1 MNFKTKALFLFGI
14 LLFGLGLSYFLG
26 GTFME
31 GFNTPVAATA
41 AAPIATAAAPIAA
54 PTATAAAPNA
64 AAPNAV
70 APIAAPIAAPAPA
83 ATTQDTPA
91 SWEWLRRLGEI
102 ADTPSVLPR
111 TLVQSP
117 AYDNYNHYNDP
128 NKLSS
133 TQYYGSTGTPIN
145 PLQEYDAEVP
155 QPNSSVRNGVSNG
168 ASNGSNDGY
177 GTQYYSTLP
186 PGVSANQILPGDE
199 HLYILKSEI
208 VPPVCPVCPAFPSA
222 SAVNNSDTP
231 PPPCP
236 PCGRCPEPSFECKKV
251 PNYNATNSDSMPVP
265 VLNDFS
271 SFGM

>member
-26 GTFME
+26 ATFME
-31 GFNTPVAATA
+31 GFDTPPGATPVTTPVATPVTTPVVTTPVVTTPVVTT
-41 AAPIATAAAPIAA
+41 PIAP
-54 PTATAAAPNA
+54 
-64 AAPNAV
+64 AV
-70 APIAAPIAAPAPA
+70 
-83 ATTQDTPA
+83 TPA
-91 SWEWLRRLGEI
+91 SKKPKSKTTDTSTCWDWLRKLGGQ
-102 ADTPSVLPR
+102 ADAPKVLHRPSDRHP
-111 TLVQSP
+111 S
-117 AYDNYNHYNDP
+117 YDNYNHYNAP
-128 NKLSS
+128 HKLSS

-145 PLQEYDAEVP
+145 PLQGDDKEVP
-155 QPNSSVRNGVSNG
+155 APNSSVKSGVSK
-168 ASNGSNDGY
+168 DY
-177 GTQYYSTLP
+177 GTQYYSAMP
-186 PGVSANQILPGDE
+186 PGVPASQILPGDE

-222 SAVNNSDTP
+222 SAVNNTDA

-236 PCGRCPEPSFECKKV
+236 PCGRCPEASFECKKV

>member
-14 LLFGLGLSYFLG
+14 LLFGLVLSYFLG

-31 GFNTPVAATA
+31 GFDTPPVATTTMPVATTTM
-41 AAPIATAAAPIAA
+41 PVATTTM
-54 PTATAAAPNA
+54 PTSA
-64 AAPNAV
+64 AV
-70 APIAAPIAAPAPA
+70 APHITA
-83 ATTQDTPA
+83 Q
-91 SWEWLRRLGEI
+91 
-102 ADTPSVLPR
+102 TPS
-111 TLVQSP
+111 
-117 AYDNYNHYNDP
+117 YDNYNHYNDT

-145 PLQEYDAEVP
+145 PLQANDKEVP
-155 QPNSSVRNGVSNG
+155 QPNSSVNNSKTK
-168 ASNGSNDGY
+168 DY

-186 PGVSANQILPGDE
+186 PGIPASQIMSGDE

-208 VPPVCPVCPAFPSA
+208 VPPVCPACPAFPCA
-222 SAVNNSDTP
+222 SAVNNQSP
-231 PPPCP
+231 APPCP

-251 PNYNATNSDSMPVP
+251 PNYNATNSDSMPIP